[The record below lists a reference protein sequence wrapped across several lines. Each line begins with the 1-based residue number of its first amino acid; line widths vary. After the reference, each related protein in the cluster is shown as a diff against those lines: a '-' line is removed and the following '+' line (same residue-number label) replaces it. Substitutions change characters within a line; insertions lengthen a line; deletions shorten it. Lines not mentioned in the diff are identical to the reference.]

1 MGFFCKAL
9 RGTAEAAVHGAG
21 GPARQMFWGD
31 ILLVGCCVFYLLWW
45 ILAFRP
51 TGAVK
56 GMRSGWLLIPA
67 FLLGCASA
75 VLIVRGAV
83 GGNGANRFFSAGTVL
98 LAGVVSY
105 AALLLLTRFAL
116 HRQVTTE
123 LFLIVGWTV
132 LTALEVNALYG
143 LGAVARSGAAVLLAA
158 AVMAALVSM
167 VCYVLYYG
175 LDDRAG
181 YVDGMIPLLLA
192 GAFMAVLAALIAR
205 SLLRG

>member
-1 MGFFCKAL
+1 MDFLLETL
-9 RGTAEAAVHGAG
+9 RGTAGGAIHEMG
-21 GPARQMFWGD
+21 GLFWGD
-31 ILLVGCCVFYLLWW
+31 VLLVGCCVFYLLWW
-45 ILAFRP
+45 ALAFKP

-67 FLLGCASA
+67 FLLGCAA
-75 VLIVRGAV
+75 VVLIARGTGAA
-83 GGNGANRFFSAGTVL
+83 NGVDSFFSTGTVL

-105 AALLLLTRFAL
+105 IVLLAVTCFAF

-123 LFLIVGWTV
+123 LFLIVGWAV
-132 LTALEVNALYG
+132 LVFLEVNALYG
-143 LGAVARSGAAVLLAA
+143 LRIVSGNGAVILFAA
-158 AVMAALVSM
+158 AVIVALVSM

-181 YVDGMIPLLLA
+181 YADGMIPLLLA

-205 SLLRG
+205 AGR